1 MAPSLVYHG
10 LIRALLS
17 LAFAGIF
24 YCSNIF
30 IFPQNISQSL
40 FVEIL
45 KFSQEY
51 SKKYIFFRV
60 NIFLEV
66 LFSVDVSYFDTSFKE
81 FESLK
86 NMFTILKLL
95 FYIFFQIHVWSRS
108 FANVCEEFSFDKL
121 SFLKESIFILSYHSC

>member
-1 MAPSLVYHG
+1 MFCAAFLSKKLIYQILTSKLAPSLVYHG

-40 FVEIL
+40 FLEIL

-51 SKKYIFFRV
+51 SKKYIFLRV
-60 NIFLEV
+60 TIFQKF
-66 LFSVDVSYFDTSFKE
+66 FSLWMFPILTQV
-81 FESLK
+81 LK
-86 NMFTILKLL
+86 NLNHSLRCSEKYVHHFEIAVLH
-95 FYIFFQIHVWSRS
+95 FFS
-108 FANVCEEFSFDKL
+108 D
-121 SFLKESIFILSYHSC
+121 SCVVKVLRKCM